1 VNAAEVHHRLRVM
14 RQNELSSEMKSHVG
28 PLPITGD
35 SVRGTIDVILDG
47 EEAVSKDEIF
57 NKLIHQKVEIVLTAH
72 PTEVN
77 RKSLLRKCKFDNRI
91 VCTYSVFKIVELT
104 IIVRSLLN
112 NMIWQYYSV
121 VWCR

>member
-1 VNAAEVHHRLRVM
+1 
-14 RQNELSSEMKSHVG
+14 
-28 PLPITGD
+28 
-35 SVRGTIDVILDG
+35 
-47 EEAVSKDEIF
+47 
-57 NKLIHQKVEIVLTAH
+57 VLTAH